1 MPTKQQYLDDV
12 RDVLHSSAREHTTAF
27 EQEYCFDGI
36 VDEGATRIAIKISLT
51 IDNVEA
57 HALEELS
64 RICPILKCTP
74 LIIGERTRKRDLQNG
89 VVHTRG
95 SIPAIT
101 LETLRRLLE
110 ERILPLI
117 VAKKGGI
124 YAIVNGQKLKE
135 AREALHFSR
144 GDVADEMG
152 LSRRAI
158 YEYERGTINPT
169 IDVALRLEKLL
180 KANLIEPINPLKLDS
195 VSETS
200 GTTSEIVGKQTQL
213 AKKALEILSRLG
225 FQSTLTNETPF
236 DMLTSLR
243 KQVLLS
249 YLKHPLERFDE
260 ERLIFLANL
269 ADVLDEEPAIITSDR
284 SSVETINGIPVVYL
298 KELLAIENPKEFIT
312 LIRNRRGA

>member
-51 IDNVEA
+51 IDNVET

-64 RICPILKCTP
+64 RICPILKCNP
-74 LIIGERTRKRDLQNG
+74 LIIGERTRKRGLQDG

-110 ERILPLI
+110 ERIFPLI

-144 GDVADEMG
+144 GDVAEEMG
-152 LSRRAI
+152 LSRRAV
-158 YEYERGTINPT
+158 YEYERGTISPT

-195 VSETS
+195 VSETL

-213 AKKALEILSRLG
+213 AKKALEMLSRLG
-225 FQSTLTNETPF
+225 FQSTLTNESPF

-249 YLKHPLERFDE
+249 YLKHPLEQFDE
-260 ERLIFLANL
+260 KRLIFLANL
-269 ADVLDEEPAIITSDR
+269 ADVLDEEPAIITSDH

-298 KELLAIENPKEFIT
+298 KELLAIEDPKEFIT

>member
-36 VDEGATRIAIKISLT
+36 VDEGATRIAIKISIT
-51 IDNVEA
+51 INNIET

-74 LIIGERTRKRDLQNG
+74 LIIGERTRKRDLQDG

-110 ERILPLI
+110 ERIFPLI

-152 LSRRAI
+152 LSRRAV
-158 YEYERGTINPT
+158 YEYERGTISPT

-195 VSETS
+195 VSKTS

-213 AKKALEILSRLG
+213 AKKALEMLSRLG
-225 FQSTLTNETPF
+225 FQSTLTNESPF

-260 ERLIFLANL
+260 ERLIFLAKL

-298 KELLAIENPKEFIT
+298 KELLAIEDPKEFIT

>member
-12 RDVLHSSAREHTTAF
+12 RDILHSSAREHTTAF
-27 EQEYCFDGI
+27 EQDYCFDGI
-36 VDEGATRIAIKISLT
+36 IDEGATRIAIKISLT
-51 IDNVEA
+51 IDNVEN
-57 HALEELS
+57 HALEELC

-74 LIIGERTRKRDLQNG
+74 LIIGERTRKRELQDG

-110 ERILPLI
+110 EGIFPLI

-152 LSRRAI
+152 LSRRAV
-158 YEYERGTINPT
+158 YEYERGTISPT

-200 GTTSEIVGKQTQL
+200 GTTSEIVGKQSQL
-213 AKKALEILSRLG
+213 AKKVLEMLSRLG
-225 FQSTLTNETPF
+225 FQSTLTNESPF

-249 YLKHPLERFDE
+249 YLKQPLERFDE

>member
-1 MPTKQQYLDDV
+1 MPTKQQYLDEV
-12 RDVLHSSAREHTTAF
+12 RDVLHSSAREHTTSI
-27 EQEYCFDGI
+27 EQDYCFDGI
-36 VDEGATRIAIKISLT
+36 VHEGATRIAIKISLT
-51 IDNVEA
+51 IDNVEPNS
-57 HALEELS
+57 LEELS

-74 LIIGERTRKRDLQNG
+74 LIIGEKTRKRDLQDG

-110 ERILPLI
+110 EGILPLI

-124 YAIVNGQKLKE
+124 YAKVNGQKLKE

-144 GDVADEMG
+144 GDVADELG
-152 LSRRAI
+152 LSRRAV

-180 KANLIEPINPLKLDS
+180 KAHLIQPINLLRRDS
-195 VSETS
+195 VLEPSS
-200 GTTSEIVGKQTQL
+200 PPNEILGKHTHL

-225 FQSTLTNETPF
+225 FHSTLTNDTPF
-236 DMLTSLR
+236 DILTPLR
-243 KQVLLS
+243 RQVLLS

-260 ERLIFLANL
+260 ERLTFLANL

-284 SSVETINGIPVVYL
+284 SRLESIKGIPVVYL
-298 KELLAIENPKEFIT
+298 KELLEIEDPKEFIA

>member
-1 MPTKQQYLDDV
+1 MPTKQQYLDEV
-12 RDVLHSSAREHTTAF
+12 RDVLHSSAREHTTSF

-51 IDNVEA
+51 IDNVET
-57 HALEELS
+57 HSLEELS

-74 LIIGERTRKRDLQNG
+74 LIIGERTRKRDLQDG

-110 ERILPLI
+110 EGTLPLI

-124 YAIVNGQKLKE
+124 YAIVNGQKLKA

-152 LSRRAI
+152 LSRRAV
-158 YEYERGTINPT
+158 YEYERGTISPT
-169 IDVALRLEKLL
+169 IDVALRLEKFL
-180 KANLIEPINPLKLDS
+180 KVNFIEPINLLKRDS
-195 VSETS
+195 APEASS
-200 GTTSEIVGKQTQL
+200 PTSEIVGKQTHL
-213 AKKALEILSRLG
+213 AKKALEIFSRLG
-225 FQSTLTNETPF
+225 FHSTLTHDTPF
-236 DMLTSLR
+236 DMLTPLS

-298 KELLAIENPKEFIT
+298 KELLEIENPKEFIA